1 METPDDLTPFMTGEH
16 IDPPE
21 RLKAWLLYGVIGA
34 VGFLVVL
41 AMFLGVRSLTAPP
54 VPPPQPVNDTPAMT
68 AAVPPLEPTLKIP
81 LTFAGLDR
89 RPPEPKPDAP
99 PIPQAEKLAE
109 ITPPAEEA
117 PPPPPAQKEPA
128 IRKEPA
134 HQVQTVAQAPQKP
147 ERKPPNKW
155 LFAEVQQ
162 GRGVQAPPFPLPKDE
177 EESGPGGS
185 RSRAASL
192 FPQATWGTP
201 EDPTKV
207 LYRSQVINGI
217 LQHDVNSDQPGLIRI
232 LVTEEVQDRFGQ
244 GKTLLP
250 QYTILL
256 GAQDGKVSFGQSRL
270 GVTIAS
276 AELPTGTVIAF
287 NKFKA
292 GDATGATGITGTVD
306 NHYLQLGIGAVL
318 SAALSIGSRA
328 VAGNPRGFQQNLA
341 QDFVED
347 VSRDVNRTGQEVVK
361 RFADIPPT
369 ITIPHGTPVTV
380 QLSENVN
387 LMTAPAII
395 RK

>member
-1 METPDDLTPFMTGEH
+1 METPEDLAPFMTGEH

-41 AMFLGVRSLTAPP
+41 AIFLGVRSLTAPAAAP
-54 VPPPQPVNDTPAMT
+54 VHMSNDTPVMT

-81 LTFAGLDR
+81 VTFAGLDR
-89 RPPEPKPDAP
+89 RPPASEAPPP
-99 PIPQAEKLAE
+99 PIPRAEKLAE
-109 ITPPAEEA
+109 ITPP
-117 PPPPPAQKEPA
+117 PPPPDVKKES
-128 IRKEPA
+128 EPKRDPER
-134 HQVQTVAQAPQKP
+134 QVQTVAQPPQKP
-147 ERKPPNKW
+147 ERKAPSKW
-155 LFAEVQQ
+155 LFAEVKQQ
-162 GRGVQAPPFPLPKDE
+162 GGVQEPPFPRPKDE
-177 EESGPGGS
+177 EEGGQGSS

-217 LQHDVNSDQPGLIRI
+217 LQHDVNSDQPGLIRV

-244 GKTLLP
+244 GKVLLP

-256 GAQDGKVSFGQSRL
+256 GSQDGKVSFGQSRL
-270 GVTIAS
+270 GVTIDS

-287 NKFKA
+287 NKFKV
-292 GDATGATGITGTVD
+292 GDETGATGITGKVD
-306 NHYLQLGIGAVL
+306 NHYLQVGIGAIL

-341 QDFVED
+341 QDFAED

-369 ITIPHGTPVTV
+369 IRLTHGTPVTV

-387 LMTAPAII
+387 LQTPPTLI